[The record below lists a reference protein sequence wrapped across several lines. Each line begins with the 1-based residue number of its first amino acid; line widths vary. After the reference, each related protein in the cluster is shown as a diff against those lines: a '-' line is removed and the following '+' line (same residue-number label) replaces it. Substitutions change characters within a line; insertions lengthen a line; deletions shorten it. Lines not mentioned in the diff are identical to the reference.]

1 MMTIARALCEA
12 AALLASDEGRIDVE
26 LLLAQVLRRPR
37 SWLLAHDRDQLEPDS
52 RALFSALVERRRQ
65 GEPVAYLL
73 GHRGFWSLDLAV
85 TQDTL
90 IPRPETERLV
100 ELALERLPN
109 AQSASVLDLGTGT
122 GAIALALAS
131 ERPKLKLTAVDV
143 DARALAVAAKNAA
156 RLGLDRV
163 RFLRSDWYSAVAG
176 ERYAMIVAN
185 PPYLAEDDPH
195 LGQGDLRH
203 EPRLALVSGRDGLGA
218 IRQIVVQAT
227 GHLDP
232 GGWLLV
238 EHGWTQGGAVHALM
252 VLAGF
257 SEVAC
262 FTDLEGRERVTAG
275 RGF

>member
-1 MMTIARALCEA
+1 MATIGQVLRDVA
-12 AALLASDEGRIDVE
+12 AVLTGDEGRAEAE

-37 SWLLAHDRDQLEPDS
+37 SWLLAHDRDQLEPES
-52 RALFSALVERRRQ
+52 RARFSALIERRRQ

-85 TQDTL
+85 TADTL
-90 IPRPETERLV
+90 IPRSETERLV
-100 ELALERLPN
+100 ELALERLPI
-109 AQSASVLDLGTGT
+109 AQPASVLDLGTGT

-131 ERPKLKLTAVDV
+131 ERPDLKITAVDV

-176 ERYAMIVAN
+176 ERYVLIAAN

-195 LGQGDLRH
+195 LGRGDLRH
-203 EPRLALVSGRDGLGA
+203 EPRLALASGRDGLDA
-218 IRQIVVQAT
+218 IRQIVVQAA

-238 EHGWTQGGAVHALM
+238 EHGWNQGDAVRALM
-252 VLAGF
+252 VAAGL
-257 SEVAC
+257 SEIAC